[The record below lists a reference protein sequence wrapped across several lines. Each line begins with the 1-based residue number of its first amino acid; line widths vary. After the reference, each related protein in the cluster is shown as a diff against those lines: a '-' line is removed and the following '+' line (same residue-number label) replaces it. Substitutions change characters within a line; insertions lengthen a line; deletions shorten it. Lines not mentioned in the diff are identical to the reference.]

1 LAVFPDAHPVQIIQ
15 LLDTIDEHHPVQVVN
30 LVVNLDGS
38 EALKDPVERLPPL
51 SRPATR
57 R

>member
-1 LAVFPDAHPVQIIQ
+1 LAIFPDAHPVQIIQ
-15 LLDTIDEHHPVQVVN
+15 LLDTIDEQHPVQVVN

-38 EALKDPVERLPPL
+38 EALKDPVERLPPS
-51 SRPATR
+51 SRPVTR